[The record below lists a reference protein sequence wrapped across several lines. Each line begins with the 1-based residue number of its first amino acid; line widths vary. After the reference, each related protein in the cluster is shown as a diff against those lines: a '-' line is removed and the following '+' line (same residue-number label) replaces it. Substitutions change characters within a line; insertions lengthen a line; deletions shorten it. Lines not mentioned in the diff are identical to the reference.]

1 MVNQQFEKSLMSKN
15 YEVRKRYTAYR
26 VDDAVPQP
34 HEDIFSAFKGF
45 TYRILSLEN
54 SIFLPLD
61 PHVFLKTNCSIHDL
75 ATKGIPVEGLK
86 DLPVRYF
93 AADKT
98 GIDGYLFVLPK
109 EQTEGIRAKLR
120 HTEKLNRHLLTSP

>member
-1 MVNQQFEKSLMSKN
+1 MDANTVVRFAGEYFSYTPTRIPHRVDLNIRILERMVNQQFEKSLMSKN

-54 SIFLPLD
+54 SIFLCLD

-75 ATKGIPVEGLK
+75 ATKGFLLK
-86 DLPVRYF
+86 
-93 AADKT
+93 
-98 GIDGYLFVLPK
+98 
-109 EQTEGIRAKLR
+109 
-120 HTEKLNRHLLTSP
+120 N